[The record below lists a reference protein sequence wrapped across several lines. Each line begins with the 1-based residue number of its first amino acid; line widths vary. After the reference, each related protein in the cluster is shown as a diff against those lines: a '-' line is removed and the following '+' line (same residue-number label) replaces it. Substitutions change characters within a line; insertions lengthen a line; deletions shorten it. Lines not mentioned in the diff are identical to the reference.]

1 MSMNLQ
7 KNSGP
12 VQLEYGSMN
21 KNIEAYCKLLSI
33 SSVSESYETM
43 ALDAT
48 KTKISYQEYLYKL
61 LQQQIIDRV
70 DRSVNSKI
78 KKAGFPYIA
87 KLEEFDFSFQPKID
101 EKLLRELS
109 TLNFLDKA
117 HNIVFVGPPGV
128 GKTHLAI
135 ALGLEAT
142 KQRRRV
148 IFITAEELTNELVA
162 AKQSN
167 TLTDYLEKISKIDL
181 LIIDEIGYLDI
192 QKDSA
197 SLFFQLISKRYE
209 KSSIIIT
216 SNKPFEEWGDIF
228 HDDIVASAILDR
240 LLHHSYPFLI
250 QGKSYRMKN
259 LMGDKNKNNN
269 KSIEGGKNNR
279 ETDENL

>member
-1 MSMNLQ
+1 MNLQ
-7 KNSGP
+7 RNSGP
-12 VQLEYGSMN
+12 IQLEYGSIN
-21 KNIEAYCKLLSI
+21 KNIEAYCKLLSL
-33 SSVSESYETM
+33 SSIALNYEAM
-43 ALDAT
+43 AMEAT
-48 KTKISYQEYLYKL
+48 KTKISYQEYLHKL
-61 LQQQIIDRV
+61 LQQQVIDRV
-70 DRSVNSKI
+70 DRSINSKI

-87 KLEEFDFSFQPKID
+87 TLEEFDFSFQPKLD

-109 TLNFLDKA
+109 TLNFLSSA
-117 HNIVFVGPPGV
+117 HNIAFIGPPGV

-135 ALGLEAT
+135 AIGLEAT

-148 IFITAEELTNELVA
+148 LFISAEELTTQLVA

-167 TLTDYLEKISKIDL
+167 TLVDYLDKISKIEL

-216 SNKPFEEWGDIF
+216 SNKPFQEWGDIF
-228 HDDIVASAILDR
+228 KDDVVASAILDR

-250 QGKSYRMKN
+250 QGKSYRMRN
-259 LMGDKNKNNN
+259 LTKENSNSKQTLKKEENSDNNF
-269 KSIEGGKNNR
+269 S
-279 ETDENL
+279 ENL

>member
-1 MSMNLQ
+1 MNLQ
-7 KNSGP
+7 RNNGP
-12 VQLEYGSMN
+12 VQLEYESIN
-21 KNIEAYCKLLSI
+21 TSIEAYCKLLSLSSI
-33 SSVSESYETM
+33 SQTYE
-43 ALDAT
+43 ALAIEAS

-70 DRSVNSKI
+70 DRSINSKI

-87 KLEEFDFSFQPKID
+87 KIEEFDFTFQPKLD
-101 EKLLRELS
+101 EKLLRELA
-109 TLNFLDKA
+109 TLNFLDNA
-117 HNIVFVGPPGV
+117 YNIAFIGPPGV

-148 IFITAEELTNELVA
+148 LFITAEELTTQLIA

-167 TLTDYLEKISKIDL
+167 TLVDYLDKISRIDL
-181 LIIDEIGYLDI
+181 LVIDEIGYLDI

-216 SNKPFEEWGDIF
+216 SNKPFQELGDIF
-228 HDDIVASAILDR
+228 GDDVVASAILDR

-259 LMGDKNKNNN
+259 LIAKNSNTIQNLKQEVENSNN
-269 KSIEGGKNNR
+269 SS
-279 ETDENL
+279 ENS

>member
-33 SSVSESYETM
+33 SSVSESYEAM
-43 ALDAT
+43 AIDAT

-70 DRSVNSKI
+70 DRSVNAKI

-87 KLEEFDFSFQPKID
+87 KLEEFDFAFQPKID
-101 EKLLRELS
+101 EKLLRELA
-109 TLNFLDKA
+109 TLNFLDSA
-117 HNIVFVGPPGV
+117 HNIALIGPPGV

-148 IFITAEELTNELVA
+148 IFTTAEELINDLVA
-162 AKQSN
+162 SKQSN
-167 TLTDYLEKISKIDL
+167 TLVDYLDKISRIDL

-192 QKDSA
+192 PKDSA

-216 SNKPFEEWGDIF
+216 SNKPFEQWGEIF
-228 HDDIVASAILDR
+228 GDDIVASAILDR

-259 LMGDKNKNNN
+259 LMGQNNN
-269 KSIEGGKNNR
+269 TQHKSKQEVKN
-279 ETDENL
+279 TDKINEN